1 MIPFL
6 VSLLGLAVIS
16 VCIFLFWQTGKT
28 WFNRMFG
35 EALVQDIKDIREAR
49 EAESADSVDSKE

>member
-6 VSLLGLAVIS
+6 VSLLGLTVIS

-35 EALVQDIKDIREAR
+35 EALVQDIRDIREAK
-49 EAESADSVDSKE
+49 AAQSTESEDSKE

>member
-16 VCIFLFWQTGKT
+16 LCIFLFWQTGKT
-28 WFNRMFG
+28 WFNRVFG
-35 EALVQDIKDIREAR
+35 EALVQDIRDIREAKA
-49 EAESADSVDSKE
+49 AESADSADNKE

>member
-6 VSLLGLAVIS
+6 VSLLGLSVIAL
-16 VCIFLFWQTGKT
+16 CIFLFWKTGCA

-49 EAESADSVDSKE
+49 DAESADSVDSKE

>member
-1 MIPFL
+1 MIPIL

-16 VCIFLFWQTGKT
+16 LCIFLFWKTGKA

-35 EALVQDIKDIREAR
+35 EALVQDIKDARKSQEAQ
-49 EAESADSVDSKE
+49 SSDSKDSVG